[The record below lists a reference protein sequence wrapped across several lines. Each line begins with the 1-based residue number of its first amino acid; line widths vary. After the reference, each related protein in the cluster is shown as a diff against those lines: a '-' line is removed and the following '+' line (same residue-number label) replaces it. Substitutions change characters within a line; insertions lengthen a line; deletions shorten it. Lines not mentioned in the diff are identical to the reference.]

1 MADQGAAHILAFW
14 AALVGY
20 RACCMKFGV
29 SLRLINYYQRGNG
42 TIKIFQTPL
51 YDRNHD
57 TLDLEYLDIA
67 LRY

>member
-1 MADQGAAHILAFW
+1 
-14 AALVGY
+14 
-20 RACCMKFGV
+20 MKFGV